1 MTTFISNIIVIIN
14 SFSTLVVAIIAILTL
29 REVYKQRLSTY
40 KPELIFKKQSF
51 KIIKHSNCKIPIIW
65 NSKIVQDDI
74 VNDPDI
80 NLNSGI
86 IKYELSIL
94 NIGFGSAKN
103 ITIELSYDHN
113 SIVSKIIELDKNQE
127 VGLEI
132 GNDFI
137 SFKPKQ
143 KNYLHYSG
151 ITMSLPNQHKKKIDY
166 IQPIHVDKTSLPV
179 EIPLDYL
186 YLCSTLVY

>member
-51 KIIKHSNCKIPIIW
+51 KIIKHSNCKILIIW

-86 IKYELSIL
+86 IKYELSIML
-94 NIGFGSAKN
+94 IDLA
-103 ITIELSYDHN
+103 HN
-113 SIVSKIIELDKNQE
+113 ESIL
-127 VGLEI
+127 
-132 GNDFI
+132 
-137 SFKPKQ
+137 
-143 KNYLHYSG
+143 
-151 ITMSLPNQHKKKIDY
+151 
-166 IQPIHVDKTSLPV
+166 
-179 EIPLDYL
+179 
-186 YLCSTLVY
+186 